1 MADDQDPSCSPDSG
15 SVNNNGDAQQ
25 VAPPTMDV
33 IGGACRAAPAARDQ
47 GRAGPPA
54 PPRPPPR
61 AQALQSPLPRNW
73 SRQVDGMSGKTYY
86 VNHATGATSW
96 ERPM

>member
-33 IGGACRAAPAARDQ
+33 IGAEAPLPPSTTHKFPSSPSAPSSPAR
-47 GRAGPPA
+47 PS
-54 PPRPPPR
+54 PPR
-61 AQALQSPLPRNW
+61 ARETA
-73 SRQVDGMSGKTYY
+73 
-86 VNHATGATSW
+86 
-96 ERPM
+96 

>member
-33 IGGACRAAPAARDQ
+33 IGDPNLGLTMLVLLLMGLMNYSMRD
-47 GRAGPPA
+47 PC
-54 PPRPPPR
+54 
-61 AQALQSPLPRNW
+61 
-73 SRQVDGMSGKTYY
+73 TC
-86 VNHATGATSW
+86 
-96 ERPM
+96 